1 MESTKFTKIETNLLK
16 LLEVILNSQN
26 ILKYIYY
33 IDSND
38 PLSESDVSIDLIE
51 NGNII
56 LTLYNES
63 IITSKG
69 VYLFLNPLRG
79 DLSKQPLSD
88 LSYSLDVIMDTT
100 LWIIQGKGELRAY
113 RIADEFAKLVDG
125 KNITG
130 IGDVVITKFDSFKLG
145 NDFSGLSLLIKINNT
160 TLRV

>member
-1 MESTKFTKIETNLLK
+1 MESTKFLKIENNLLN

-38 PLSESDVSIDLIE
+38 PLSESDISIDLIE

-56 LTLYNES
+56 LTLYNEDILS
-63 IITSKG
+63 DKN
-69 VYLFLNPLRG
+69 VCLFLNPIRG
-79 DLSKQPLSD
+79 DLSKQPLSNLD
-88 LSYSLDVIMDTT
+88 YSLDIIMNTS
-100 LWIIQGKGELRAY
+100 LWIISGKGELRAY

-130 IGDVVITKFDSFKLG
+130 IGDVIITRFESYKLG
-145 NDFSGLSLLIKINNT
+145 KDFSGLSLLIKINNT
-160 TLRV
+160 TLKV